1 MNHPKHYNGIIGALQ
16 KKREKYQPIAIGDI
30 RTVSDS
36 EWAEHWRP
44 HGSGWQ
50 NPSPDNL
57 CYLKRAYGGSDMGVL
72 MGVSHF
78 KTRLEL
84 FNQKAGITPVFT
96 RSGNKDAKDLG
107 HLYESPTAMKYHALR
122 RKNGGSVTMFI
133 DGKTILPDGTVRRGR
148 SNNILEN
155 SVSMQMYR
163 DGRFKKGSVYH
174 WDNMLY
180 PWALA
185 NCDGFLSEDGI
196 QGILEIK
203 TTSPANYD
211 VINDW
216 KNGIVPES
224 YYFQCIYYMSIL
236 NVMFC
241 DICCSWDQTYDGTA
255 VIRIYRD
262 YDAEEKLMNAV
273 AEFDEYVEQGITPDA
288 QFDNGSLLNNY
299 YYELFGPTDPKKPM
313 VELPEKFRSTIMRAI
328 DIDNRIDAAQKVLNE
343 AKAQREAIYSELY
356 PLFGS
361 SSYGQF
367 RVDDKTVAGIT
378 LKTPMKRAKLNEEA
392 FKNDYP
398 SLYEQCKVFSS
409 TELESVDK
417 KLKKKYMLPAE
428 PDLEDK
434 SKSPYFTLKLLN
446 RPVAV

>member
-1 MNHPKHYNGIIGALQ
+1 
-16 KKREKYQPIAIGDI
+16 
-30 RTVSDS
+30 
-36 EWAEHWRP
+36 
-44 HGSGWQ
+44 
-50 NPSPDNL
+50 
-57 CYLKRAYGGSDMGVL
+57 
-72 MGVSHF
+72 
-78 KTRLEL
+78 
-84 FNQKAGITPVFT
+84 
-96 RSGNKDAKDLG
+96 
-107 HLYESPTAMKYHALR
+107 MKYHALR

-133 DGKTILPDGTVRRGR
+133 DGKTILPDGTVRRDR

-255 VIRIYRD
+255 VIRI
-262 YDAEEKLMNAV
+262 
-273 AEFDEYVEQGITPDA
+273 
-288 QFDNGSLLNNY
+288 
-299 YYELFGPTDPKKPM
+299 
-313 VELPEKFRSTIMRAI
+313 
-328 DIDNRIDAAQKVLNE
+328 
-343 AKAQREAIYSELY
+343 
-356 PLFGS
+356 
-361 SSYGQF
+361 
-367 RVDDKTVAGIT
+367 
-378 LKTPMKRAKLNEEA
+378 
-392 FKNDYP
+392 
-398 SLYEQCKVFSS
+398 
-409 TELESVDK
+409 
-417 KLKKKYMLPAE
+417 
-428 PDLEDK
+428 
-434 SKSPYFTLKLLN
+434 
-446 RPVAV
+446 